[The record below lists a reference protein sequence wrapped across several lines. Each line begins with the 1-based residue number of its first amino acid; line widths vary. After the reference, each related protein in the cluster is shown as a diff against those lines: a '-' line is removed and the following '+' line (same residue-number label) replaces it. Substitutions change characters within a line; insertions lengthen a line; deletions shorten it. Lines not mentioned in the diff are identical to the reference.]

1 MTLKKRIAAAALA
14 GCLSMTSAVV
24 VPVVANAATTR
35 LNSNT
40 AVMSVY
46 PEVFMVNGA
55 PCEVFN
61 NALLKLLKKDDID
74 TVTFSDLYSITN
86 LNLSGLG
93 LEGVP
98 RAVEFM
104 HNLKTLN
111 LSKNKLHT
119 ATTDE
124 IDAFLKTKAG
134 EDYGT
139 SAMGMINDLDLSDC
153 ISLNT
158 VDISNNYLTSVPSWY
173 VALNISTKKISNNLI
188 NADDQRSIKLLTDTY
203 YFMVGDPLNENEFKD
218 KVLSS
223 LRLSDGTTLP
233 KFMFDPRLPTYNVP
247 ADVSDPAVNTNV
259 EVEVKLTPYITN
271 GIVSKPSTSIV
282 TGTVKLISSSSSNA
296 HTMASFKVYL
306 LDGSDPSTLKIR
318 LESLVGECAALVK
331 ADYTTSSWTAFE
343 AALKTAQALLSYSSA
358 DTDMLQTALDNLA
371 ARKAEL
377 VNGVSST
384 TKKTLTDLLA
394 IAKNFKEEDYTAES
408 WIPFAKAVEML
419 TNAANNVDA
428 SVIEANAAIK
438 AYQEA
443 QAGLKPTNLVDPGKA
458 TKADFESIY
467 GENKTLSYKGV
478 TRDNYSYIWYFNG
491 LDVKTPA
498 DMNLSIAY
506 ESSNEEA
513 IRFEVG
519 STSDYHIISF
529 AEKGIFPG
537 AATVRLDVS
546 KTYRNGTY
554 RLYKWN
560 TAAKAGEFV
569 QEVSVVDGVTEFTV
583 SSGGDYYISSVLQN
597 FQMISSSFNIDNANL
612 TIVSRFKQKYTIAD
626 FRNAIDNGHAVEILN
641 ADGSAV
647 AETQYIATGMT
658 ARAANSDVYYTL
670 VVPGDVDGDG
680 NVTALDAVCILKAI
694 IGEISLD
701 TYAKKLAA
709 DLNGDKWV
717 RADDA
722 VCILKYV
729 IGID

>member
-14 GCLSMTSAVV
+14 GCLSMTSAAVA
-24 VPVVANAATTR
+24 PVASYAATTR

-40 AVMSVY
+40 PVMSVY
-46 PEVFMVNGA
+46 PEVFMVNGVE
-55 PCEVFN
+55 CEAFN
-61 NALLKLLKKDDID
+61 KALLKLLKLDDIEE
-74 TVTFSDLYSITN
+74 VTFSDLYSITN

-98 RAVEFM
+98 KAVEYM

-119 ATTDE
+119 ATSDE
-124 IDAFLKTKAG
+124 IDAFLSTKNG
-134 EDYGT
+134 ELYGT
-139 SAMGMINDLDLSDC
+139 TAMGMVNDLDLSDC
-153 ISLNT
+153 ISLTT
-158 VDISNNYLTSVPSWY
+158 VDISKNYLTSVPSWY
-173 VALNISTKKISNNLI
+173 VALNITTKKISDNLI
-188 NADDQRSIKLLTDTY
+188 NSDDQRGIKLLSDTY

-218 KVLSS
+218 KVLTS
-223 LRLSDGTTLP
+223 LRLSDGTMLP
-233 KFMFDPRLPTYNVP
+233 DFFYDPDLPTYNVP
-247 ADVSDPAVNTNV
+247 ADDSDPAVNTNV
-259 EVEVKLTPYITN
+259 EVDINLSPYITN

-282 TGTVKLISSSSSNA
+282 TGTVKLVASTSNA
-296 HTMASFKVYL
+296 HTTAGFKVYL
-306 LDGSDPSTLKIR
+306 LDGSDPSTLRIR
-318 LESLVGECAALVK
+318 LESLVGECAALSK
-331 ADYTTSSWTAFE
+331 ADYTTTSWNAFD
-343 AALKTAQALLSYSSA
+343 AALKTAKALLSYESA
-358 DTDMLQTALDNLA
+358 DSDMLQTALDNLS
-371 ARKAEL
+371 ARKNEL
-377 VNGVSST
+377 VSGVST
-384 TKKTLTDLLA
+384 TMKKTLTDLLA

-408 WIPFAKAVEML
+408 WAAFEKAVEML

-428 SVIEANAAIK
+428 SVIEANDAIN
-438 AYQEA
+438 AYQQA
-443 QAGLKPTNLVDPGKA
+443 QAGLKPTSLVNPGKA
-458 TKADFESIY
+458 AKEDFESIY

-498 DMNLSIAY
+498 DMNLTIAY
-506 ESSNEEA
+506 ESANEEA
-513 IRFEVG
+513 IRFDVG
-519 STSDYHIISF
+519 SSADYHIVSF
-529 AEKGIFPG
+529 AENGIFPG
-537 AATVRLDVS
+537 TATVRLDVS
-546 KTYRNGTY
+546 KTYKNGTY

-560 TAAKAGEFV
+560 TTAGAGEFV
-569 QEVSVVDGVTEFTV
+569 QEVSVVDGVTEFSV

-597 FQMISSSFNIDNANL
+597 FQMISASFSIDNSNL
-612 TIVSRFKQKYTIAD
+612 TIASRFKQKYTVAD

-647 AETQYIATGMT
+647 AETQYIATGMS

-680 NVTALDAVCILKAI
+680 NITALDAVQILKAV

-701 TYAKKLAA
+701 TYAKRLAA
-709 DLNGDKWV
+709 DLSGDRFV

>member
-14 GCLSMTSAVV
+14 GCLSMTSAVA
-24 VPVVANAATTR
+24 VPVVTNAATTR
-35 LNSNT
+35 LNSST
-40 AVMSVY
+40 PVMSVY
-46 PEVFMVNGA
+46 PEVFMVNGTA
-55 PCEVFN
+55 CEAFN
-61 NALLKLLKKDDID
+61 KALLKLLKKDDIEL
-74 TVTFSDLYSITN
+74 VTFQDLYSITN

-98 RAVEFM
+98 KAVEYM

-111 LSKNKLHT
+111 LSKNNLHT
-119 ATTDE
+119 ASAEE
-124 IDAFLKTKAG
+124 IDEFLSTKNG
-134 EDYGT
+134 ELYGT
-139 SAMGMINDLDLSDC
+139 TAMGMINDLDLSDC
-153 ISLNT
+153 ISLTT
-158 VDISNNYLTSVPSWY
+158 VDVSNNFLTSVPAWY
-173 VALNISTKKISNNLI
+173 VSLNIATKKISNNLI
-188 NADDQRSIKLLTDTY
+188 NSDDQRSIKLLSDTY

-223 LRLSDGTTLP
+223 LRLDDGTKLP
-233 KFMFDPRLPTYNVP
+233 DFFYDPDLPTYNVP
-247 ADVSDPAVNTNV
+247 ADAADPAVNKNV
-259 EVEVKLTPYITN
+259 EVDIKLTPYITN

-282 TGTVKLISSSSSNA
+282 TGTVKLVTSSSNA
-296 HTMASFKVYL
+296 HTTASFKVYL
-306 LDGSDPSTLKIR
+306 LDGSDPSTLRIR
-318 LESLVGECAALVK
+318 LESLVGECASLVK
-331 ADYTTSSWTAFE
+331 ADYTTTSWNAFE

-358 DTDMLQTALDNLA
+358 DADMLQTALDNLA
-371 ARKAEL
+371 ARKEEL
-377 VNGVSST
+377 VNGVSTT

-408 WIPFAKAVEML
+408 WAAFAKAVEML

-443 QAGLKPTNLVDPGKA
+443 QAGLKPTNVVDPGKA
-458 TKADFESIY
+458 TKADFESVY

-498 DMNLSIAY
+498 DMNLTIAY
-506 ESSNEEA
+506 ESANEEA
-513 IRFEVG
+513 IRFDVG
-519 STSDYHIISF
+519 SSSDYHIISF

-537 AATVRLDVS
+537 TATVRLDVS
-546 KTYRNGTY
+546 KTYKNGTY

-569 QEVSVVDGVTEFTV
+569 QEVSVVDGITEFTV

-597 FQMISSSFNIDNANL
+597 FQMISSSFTIDNANL

-641 ADGSAV
+641 ADGTPV
-647 AETQYIATGMT
+647 LETQYIATGMT

-680 NVTALDAVCILKAI
+680 NVTALDAVQILKAI

-701 TYAKKLAA
+701 TYAKKLSA
-709 DLNGDKWV
+709 DLNGDKWI

-729 IGID
+729 IGVD